1 MLEIINNLKPFF
13 EDCHRRFS
21 VREYAKIIKVSPPT
35 ASKILSNL
43 TNENLLNKLQDRQY
57 LLFWAK
63 NTSQLRNLAQ
73 IYWKQRLE
81 DIGIIDYLNK
91 KFLNPTIILFGSL
104 VKGENTQSSDVD
116 LAIIASKKQINLET
130 FEKKLKRKIQTLNFN
145 RMSNVTKELQNNLI
159 NGYTLNGRIK
169 FWWIGLNVTL
179 ASKISLAYDF
189 LRELL
194 EALTLNKGF
203 KIYNHECYAAFL
215 KEILNESDLGDGF
228 NEVRKIRN
236 DINYYG
242 QDISIKE
249 AKTTVDHIKNLK
261 KAIKSLLK
269 ET

>member
-169 FWWIGLNVTL
+169 F
-179 ASKISLAYDF
+179 
-189 LRELL
+189 
-194 EALTLNKGF
+194 
-203 KIYNHECYAAFL
+203 
-215 KEILNESDLGDGF
+215 
-228 NEVRKIRN
+228 
-236 DINYYG
+236 
-242 QDISIKE
+242 
-249 AKTTVDHIKNLK
+249 
-261 KAIKSLLK
+261 
-269 ET
+269 